1 MKSVTGQ
8 GEEAFWFWDPDTV
21 AKTGDGGEEI
31 PMVDNRHS
39 VEDDKQTG
47 KTADD
52 LDPKDFEKDDDDS

>member
-1 MKSVTGQ
+1 MT
-8 GEEAFWFWDPDTV
+8 
-21 AKTGDGGEEI
+21 
-31 PMVDNRHS
+31 VDNRHS